1 MAIQDAGTI
10 SEEIFKAKAPYLI
23 PTEGNC
29 RDAWQQTCSTK
40 LLRRTTSENVALM
53 RRNSSQ
59 LAGHRQI
66 EVDSDKTVD
75 FSARKSSVAKRQ
87 REGI

>member
-1 MAIQDAGTI
+1 
-10 SEEIFKAKAPYLI
+10 
-23 PTEGNC
+23 
-29 RDAWQQTCSTK
+29 
-40 LLRRTTSENVALM
+40 M

-87 REGI
+87 REGIWDERSRHKSVLC